1 MSNAPLPKLLE
12 SRAKIRFPDCDPF
25 NHLNNSRYLDY
36 IINAREDQILEAYQ
50 FDSHKIAQETGLAWV
65 IAQHQI
71 AYLAPAMLMEEV
83 VIQTRMLAFN
93 ERSIQVE
100 ALLWN
105 QDKTVLKTLMWTRLA
120 HFNLRT
126 MRSQTHSEEFLK
138 LFGNVVDPVPA
149 EIGFEDR
156 IKQIKGKL

>member
-1 MSNAPLPKLLE
+1 MSNATLPKLLE
-12 SRAKIRFPDCDPF
+12 STAKIRFPDCDPF

-50 FDSHKIAQETGLAWV
+50 FDSHTIARETGLAWV

-83 VIQTRMLAFN
+83 VIQTRMLSYTD
-93 ERSIQVE
+93 RVIQIE
-100 ALLWN
+100 ALMWN

-126 MRSQTHSEEFLK
+126 MRSHTHSEEFLS
-138 LFGNVVDPVPA
+138 LFSAVVDPLPA
-149 EIGFEDR
+149 EIGFEER
-156 IKQIKGKL
+156 IKQLRIKV

>member
-1 MSNAPLPKLLE
+1 MSNLPLPKLLE
-12 SRAKIRFPDCDPF
+12 STAKIRFPDCDPF

-93 ERSIQVE
+93 ERIIQVE
-100 ALLWN
+100 ALMWN
-105 QDKTVLKTLMWTRLA
+105 REKTVLKTLMWTRLA

-126 MRSQTHSEEFLK
+126 MRSQAHSEEFLQ
-138 LFGNVVDPVPA
+138 LFANVVDPIPA

-156 IKQIKGKL
+156 IRQIRGK